1 MSENTISTD
10 VVIAEAHV
18 DPAELIRAFQNPDSL
33 MSSTVKAETFA
44 ERKMVLKAMMDAKNI
59 RDHQGKP
66 FELVG
71 WTAQVVKITDDKTG
85 EVSDNVRIVMMGSK
99 GEAFACVSSGIATA
113 LKNIRSVMGDPA
125 EWDEPLKVMAKE
137 EAGKGMN
144 RYLTLVLA

>member
-1 MSENTISTD
+1 MSENTVSTE
-10 VVIAEAHV
+10 VAIAETHV
-18 DPAELIRAFQNPDSL
+18 DPSELIRAFQNPDS
-33 MSSTVKAETFA
+33 MMVSTVKAETFA
-44 ERKMVLKAMMDAKNI
+44 ERKVVLKAMMDAKNI
-59 RDHQGKP
+59 RDYQGKP

-71 WTAQVVKITDDKTG
+71 WTAQAVKITDDKTG

-99 GEAFACVSSGIATA
+99 GEAFACVSGGIATA

-144 RYLTLVLA
+144 RYLTLVLV